1 MMTLPDFEKKQII
14 FVFLN
19 IGEKISFSNDN
30 LVVKD
35 KDDKTKL
42 QTTCYRI
49 FALFVIGEFSIT
61 TGLVQRAQKFTF
73 PIYLLTGSMKL
84 YDKIGYSMDG
94 NVILRRKQY
103 NYNGLELA
111 RFIVRNKVLNQ
122 LEVLKIKR
130 NKSDDL
136 RNTIEKLSLYIERV
150 SDTND
155 LQELM
160 GIEGNA
166 AKIYFKHEFDNVE
179 WKGRKPRAKNDYVN
193 SALDVGYS
201 VLFNIVEALL
211 DIYGFD
217 TYCGFLHKEF
227 YRRKSLVCDMVEPF
241 RVIID
246 EVVRKGVNL
255 KQIKEEDF
263 NYVNGS
269 YRLKWE
275 KNRSYILL
283 FVKAVL
289 DYKKEVFLYFQS
301 FYRAFMKSLPTDNY
315 LVFKWGG

>member
-94 NVILRRKQY
+94 NVILRGKQY
-103 NYNGLELA
+103 NYKGLELA

-122 LEVLKIKR
+122 LEVLKSRR

-179 WKGRKPRAKNDYVN
+179 WKGRKPRVKNDYVN
-193 SALDVGYS
+193 SALDIGYS

-246 EVVRKGVNL
+246 EVVRKGINL

-263 NYVNGS
+263 NNVNGS

>member
-49 FALFVIGEFSIT
+49 FALLVIGEFSLT
-61 TGLVQRAQKFTF
+61 TGLIQRAQKFTF

-103 NYNGLELA
+103 FYKGLELA

-122 LEVLKIKR
+122 LEVLKSRR

-193 SALDVGYS
+193 SALDIGYS

>member
-103 NYNGLELA
+103 NYKGLELA

-122 LEVLKIKR
+122 LEVLKSRR

-179 WKGRKPRAKNDYVN
+179 WKGRKPRVKNDYVN
-193 SALDVGYS
+193 SALDIGYS

-211 DIYGFD
+211 DIYGFE

-246 EVVRKGVNL
+246 EVVRKGINL

-263 NYVNGS
+263 NNVNGS

>member
-103 NYNGLELA
+103 NYKGLELA
-111 RFIVRNKVLNQ
+111 RFIVSNKILNQ
-122 LEVLKIKR
+122 LEVLKTKR

-136 RNTIEKLSLYIERV
+136 RNTIEKLNIYIERI
-150 SDTND
+150 SETDD

-160 GIEGNA
+160 GIEGNS
-166 AKIYFKHEFDNVE
+166 AKIYFKHEFDNIE
-179 WKGRKPRAKNDYVN
+179 WRGRKPRVKNDYVN
-193 SALDVGYS
+193 SALDIGYT

-217 TYCGFLHKEF
+217 TYCGFLHREF

-263 NYVNGS
+263 NNVNGS

>member
-19 IGEKISFSNDN
+19 VGEKISFSNDN

-49 FALFVIGEFSIT
+49 FALFVIGEFSLT
-61 TGLVQRAQKFTF
+61 TGLVQRAHKFSF

-103 NYNGLELA
+103 NYIGLEIA
-111 RFIVRNKVLNQ
+111 RFIVKNKVLNQ
-122 LEVLKIKR
+122 LEVLKTKR

-136 RNTIEKLSLYIERV
+136 KNTIEKLSVYIERI
-150 SDTND
+150 SETKD

-160 GIEGNA
+160 GIEGNS

-179 WKGRKPRAKNDYVN
+179 WRGRKPRVKNDYVN
-193 SALDVGYS
+193 SALDIGYT

-263 NYVNGS
+263 SNVNGS

>member
-1 MMTLPDFEKKQII
+1 MTLPDFEKKQII

-103 NYNGLELA
+103 NYKGLELA

-122 LEVLKIKR
+122 LEVLKSRR

-193 SALDVGYS
+193 YALDIGYS

-283 FVKAVL
+283 FVRTLL
-289 DYKKEVFLYFQS
+289 DYKKEMFLYFQS
-301 FYRAFMKSLPTDNY
+301 FYRTFMKSLPTDNY